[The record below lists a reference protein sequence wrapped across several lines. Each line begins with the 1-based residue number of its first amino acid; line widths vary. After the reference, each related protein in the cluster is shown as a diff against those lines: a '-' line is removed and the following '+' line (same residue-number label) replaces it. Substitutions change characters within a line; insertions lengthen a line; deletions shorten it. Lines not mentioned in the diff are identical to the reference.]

1 MLSNNSKFPLF
12 SFFGNEVGIDSWTSR
27 AFSKEIYR
35 SEQMFEKIK
44 KSQNMIE
51 TNFPQSK
58 YLVYYGELFSV
69 LS

>member
-1 MLSNNSKFPLF
+1 M
-12 SFFGNEVGIDSWTSR
+12 GIDSWTSR

-51 TNFPQSK
+51 TNFPQWK
-58 YLVYYGELFSV
+58 CLVYYGELFLDKFLKVISK
-69 LS
+69 S